1 MHCMCHSTVCHSPS
15 PHLGPVRQREPSMSM
30 LLVLRTFQL
39 TYNPNKRNLLQRHLD
54 APKLAPLSPLSP
66 VPFIL
71 LRRAAPFSSNH
82 YGRENVTLSTLGA
95 QPALI
100 CRAKHDD
107 VKDACHI
114 INTGHCFFSRSISTR
129 LNFRRADVRALS
141 LPVQTT
147 KPNRTQHSPS
157 TSSHD
162 QHELVGASLPTPCA
176 STTKCCTMGAP

>member
-1 MHCMCHSTVCHSPS
+1 MCHSTVCHSPS
-15 PHLGPVRQREPSMSM
+15 PHLGPGPTA
-30 LLVLRTFQL
+30 RTKHVHASGAEQMEHFNSPTTQ
-39 TYNPNKRNLLQRHLD
+39 TRGIFCNVIWMQKNLLPCH
-54 APKLAPLSPLSP
+54 
-66 VPFIL
+66 L

>member
-1 MHCMCHSTVCHSPS
+1 
-15 PHLGPVRQREPSMSM
+15 MSM
-30 LLVLRTFQL
+30 LLVL
-39 TYNPNKRNLLQRHLD
+39 NKWNVSTHLQPEQRNLLQRHLD
-54 APKLAPLSPLSP
+54 ALHLLPCLPKP

-82 YGRENVTLSTLGA
+82 YGRENVTLSTLRA

-100 CRAKHDD
+100 CRAKHED

-147 KPNRTQHSPS
+147 KPKRTQHSPS